1 MAAQQNYIFGLCD
14 ITYGEAA
21 LPVLGDK
28 AVLTIEPEYIDI
40 NSYEIGGL
48 VDKLVKTWKV
58 SLDVVFEQET
68 AEVMGLCIPLDAK
81 EDSALGKSLRATG
94 KELKIHPRSAGESEE
109 FDVTIFKAVSTGSY
123 ERIYGLEQGYVK
135 VTFNAL
141 VKDGAKPGVKG
152 NFFRIGAASSLP
164 ASLAE

>member
-1 MAAQQNYIFGLCD
+1 MAAQQQNYIFGLCD
-14 ITYGEAA
+14 ITYGEDA

-48 VDKLVKTWKV
+48 VDKLVKTWKI
-58 SLDVVFEQET
+58 SLDVVFEEET
-68 AEVMGLCIPLDAK
+68 AAVMGLCIPLDAG

-94 KELKIHPRSAGESEE
+94 KELKIHPRSAGEKT
-109 FDVTIFKAVSTGSY
+109 DHDLTIFKAVSTGSY
-123 ERIYGLEQGYVK
+123 ERVYGLEQGYVK

-152 NFFRIGAASSLP
+152 NFFKLGP
-164 ASLAE
+164 ASGSLSEQ

>member
-1 MAAQQNYIFGLCD
+1 MAAETYIFGLCD
-14 ITYGEAA
+14 ITYGESP

-28 AVLTIEPEYIDI
+28 ATLTIEPEYIDI

-48 VDKLVKTWKV
+48 VDKLVKTWKI

-68 AEVMGLCIPLDAK
+68 AEVMGLCIPLDEK

-94 KELKIHPRSAGESEE
+94 KELKIHPRSAGESKN
-109 FDVTIFKAVSTGSY
+109 FDITIFKAVSTGSY
-123 ERIYGLEQGYVK
+123 ERVYGLEQGYVK

-141 VKDGAKPGVKG
+141 VKDGAQAGKKG
-152 NFFRIGAASSLP
+152 NFFAIGERP
-164 ASLAE
+164 